1 MLGGFFEQRWGQL
14 KTSWKYRLGV
24 LVLLAVAFVALAGM
38 GAATA
43 GPPDSYI
50 ETKGLVD
57 AAWADQVAN
66 PETGRITTMWTKE
79 VVVSDVHGRTWVF
92 QARDVHQYEAGDQIG
107 VLYDP
112 ESPASTL
119 VSEDFVFN
127 RGIQYAAIMGI
138 GAVLVMMVLVVGIST
153 VATIR
158 RLIRRPE

>member
-1 MLGGFFEQRWGQL
+1 MWGQL
-14 KTSWKYRLGV
+14 RTSWKYRLGV
-24 LVLLAVAFVALAGM
+24 LVLLAVAFVALAGL

-57 AAWADQVAN
+57 TAWTDQVTNA
-66 PETGRITTMWTKE
+66 ETGRITTIWTKE
-79 VVVSDVHGRTWVF
+79 VVVTDVDGRTWVF
-92 QARDVHQYEAGDQIG
+92 QARDGHRYDPGDQIG

-112 ESPASTL
+112 ADPASTL

-127 RGIQYAAIMGI
+127 RGIQFAAIMGI
-138 GAVLVMMVLVVGIST
+138 GAVLVMMILVIGLSA

-158 RLIRRPE
+158 KLIRGPE